1 MIISSDSVLRDN
13 LYRPTPI
20 SDIPPASGA
29 GRPAPVGDLLP
40 QGNPVTPRPSHYP
53 GLDGLRALAI
63 IAVVGHNL
71 SLLDSP
77 DSALGK
83 VVGWSLDRGWI
94 GVQLF
99 FVLSGFLITGILLD
113 SGKAPNYFKSFFAR
127 RSLRI
132 FPIYFLTLA
141 CVFLLL
147 PALGAIPAALVP
159 TPSEQLPFWFY
170 LSNWTQPFAFS
181 GGDVAHFW
189 SLAVEEQFYL
199 VLPFV
204 LRGRS
209 ARSTLTLLS
218 AVAVASLAIRLAM
231 LGLHASHEQIYMSS
245 VCRMDALA
253 LGGALAAAWRIPRLA
268 QWLAANGGT
277 LLWSAALLLIAGALV
292 TRGYPRISAL
302 GQSIGYT
309 ILALSLTG
317 VVGAVVA
324 ADTHGAVV
332 AADTHGAGGVPT
344 WLRHPG
350 LRLVGKYS
358 YAIYVFHR
366 PVSDLLGSRYLVPL
380 LPRAHTALAP
390 TLIYLATA
398 FAACFALAA
407 VSWRFIEQ
415 PCLALKK
422 RFAAEDSPA
431 ATPLPGVA
439 GTAP

>member
-1 MIISSDSVLRDN
+1 VTS
-13 LYRPTPI
+13 RPF
-20 SDIPPASGA
+20 
-29 GRPAPVGDLLP
+29 
-40 QGNPVTPRPSHYP
+40 HYP

-63 IAVVGHNL
+63 LAVVGHNL

-77 DSALGK
+77 DSAVAK
-83 VVGWSLDRGWI
+83 VVEWSLDRGWI

-132 FPIYFLTLA
+132 FPLYFLTLA
-141 CVFLLL
+141 CLFLLL
-147 PALGAIPAALVP
+147 PALGALPAAFVP
-159 TPSEQLPFWFY
+159 TPSQELPFWLY
-170 LSNWTQPFAFS
+170 LSNWTEPSGFS
-181 GGDVAHFW
+181 AGDVAHFW

-209 ARSTLTLLS
+209 ARSTLILLS
-218 AVAVASLAIRLAM
+218 AVAVASLAIRLVM
-231 LGLHASHEQIYMSS
+231 LGLHDSHEVIYMSS

-253 LGGALAAAWRIPRLA
+253 LGGALAAAWRIPRA
-268 QWLAANGGT
+268 ARWLAANGRT
-277 LLWSAALLLIAGALV
+277 LLWSATLLLILGALV
-292 TRGYPRISAL
+292 TRGYPRISVL

-317 VVGAVVA
+317 IVGAVVA
-324 ADTHGAVV
+324 ADV
-332 AADTHGAGGVPT
+332 HGAGGPLA
-344 WLRHPG
+344 WLRNPG

-358 YAIYVFHR
+358 YAIYIFHR
-366 PVSDLLGSRYLVPL
+366 PVGDLLESRYLLPL
-380 LPRAHTALAP
+380 LPRAHTAVTP

-398 FAACFALAA
+398 FGVCFALAA
-407 VSWRFIEQ
+407 LSWRFIEQ

-422 RFAAEDSPA
+422 RFAAESPPVA
-431 ATPLPGVA
+431 AHRPGVA

>member
-1 MIISSDSVLRDN
+1 M
-13 LYRPTPI
+13 
-20 SDIPPASGA
+20 
-29 GRPAPVGDLLP
+29 
-40 QGNPVTPRPSHYP
+40 TPRPSHYP

-63 IAVVGHNL
+63 LAVVGHNL

-77 DSALGK
+77 DSTLGK
-83 VVGWSLDRGWI
+83 VAGWSLDRGWI

-99 FVLSGFLITGILLD
+99 FVLSGFLITGLLLD

-141 CVFLLL
+141 CVFVLL

-218 AVAVASLAIRLAM
+218 AVAVASLAIRLVM
-231 LGLHASHEQIYMSS
+231 LGLHANHEQIYMSS

-268 QWLAANGGT
+268 EWLAANGRT
-277 LLWSAALLLIAGALV
+277 LLWSAVLLLIAGALV

-317 VVGAVVA
+317 IVGAVVA
-324 ADTHGAVV
+324 ADTNGTGGAL
-332 AADTHGAGGVPT
+332 A
-344 WLRHPG
+344 WLRNPA

-366 PVSDLLGSRYLVPL
+366 PVSDLFLYRYLVPL
-380 LPRAHTALAP
+380 LPHAHTAVAP
-390 TLIYLATA
+390 TLIYVAA
-398 FAACFALAA
+398 SFAACFALAA
-407 VSWRFIEQ
+407 LSWRFIEQ

-422 RFAAEDSPA
+422 RFAAQNPPA
-431 ATPLPGVA
+431 RFRVPASGRRHTGR
-439 GTAP
+439 

>member
-1 MIISSDSVLRDN
+1 
-13 LYRPTPI
+13 
-20 SDIPPASGA
+20 
-29 GRPAPVGDLLP
+29 
-40 QGNPVTPRPSHYP
+40 VTLRPSRYP

-63 IAVVGHNL
+63 LAVFGHNL
-71 SLLDSP
+71 ELLEYPAST
-77 DSALGK
+77 LGK
-83 VVGWSLDRGWI
+83 VAEWSLDRGWI

-127 RSLRI
+127 RALRI
-132 FPIYFLTLA
+132 FPIYYLTLA

-147 PALGAIPAALVP
+147 PALGALPAAFVP

-170 LSNWTQPFAFS
+170 VSNWTQTFAFS

-209 ARSTLTLLS
+209 ARSTLYLLS
-218 AVAVASLAIRLAM
+218 AVAVASLVIRLVM
-231 LGLHASHEQIYMSS
+231 LGLHANPEQIYMSS

-268 QWLAANGGT
+268 QWLAANGRT
-277 LLWSAALLLIAGALV
+277 MLWSAALLLVLGALV
-292 TRGYPRISAL
+292 TRGYPRVSAL

-309 ILALSLTG
+309 ILALSLTWI
-317 VVGAVVA
+317 VGAVVA
-324 ADTHGAVV
+324 ADTNG
-332 AADTHGAGGVPT
+332 TGGVLAC
-344 WLRHPG
+344 LRNPG

-358 YAIYVFHR
+358 YAIYIFHR
-366 PVSDLLGSRYLVPL
+366 PVSDLLGYRYLVPL
-380 LPRAHTALAP
+380 LPRAHSALAP
-390 TLIYLATA
+390 TLIYLAVV

-407 VSWRFIEQ
+407 LSYRFIEQ
-415 PCLALKK
+415 PFLALKK
-422 RFAAEDSPA
+422 RFAPEEPPVA
-431 ATPLPGVA
+431 ASLPGVA
-439 GTAP
+439 GTAT